1 MIRAFLLRN
10 TNVYVSKWT
19 VWVIDLVLVLHCL
32 FFAYLIRFNFT
43 LNFDSQ
49 SFELV
54 IPFVL
59 VLSGLSFF
67 IVGSHKGV
75 IRHTGEKDAFNVF
88 LAVVLFTSLEVAIV
102 GLNRIFGIVEGFT
115 IPISI
120 IAIHFI
126 LNLVVLIASR
136 FVFKMVYHHITSGAE
151 IATRVMIYGA
161 GDSGILTC
169 ESITGDKSNKY
180 QVIGFIDDDKRKV
193 KKKVHRLN
201 VYAQKSVNL
210 DFIQKHQLEEI
221 IISIQKIS
229 GARLTEIVDYYLQFD
244 VKVKIVPPVAEW
256 LDGNLQSGQ
265 IKEVRIEDLLDRTPI
280 ELNNPKIE
288 QEFMGKT
295 IFVTGG
301 AGSIGSEIVRQLSV
315 YNCKEII
322 VIDQAESPLYELE
335 QELAQKKCKNLKVI
349 VGDVRDTSKMDYLF
363 SQYLPQYVFHAA
375 AYKHV
380 PLMEENPYEA
390 VKVNVAGTRKIAD
403 LALKYGVSKFVMI
416 STDKAVNPTNIM
428 GATKR
433 IAEMYVSSLNNKGR
447 TKYITTRFGNV
458 LGSNGSVIPLFRKQ
472 MMNGGP
478 LTLTH
483 KDITR
488 FFMTIPEAC
497 QLVLEAGGMGNGGEI
512 FIFDMGKSVK
522 IFDLAKRMI
531 HLSGFQYPKD
541 IDIEITGLRPGE
553 KLYEELLANEE
564 NTLPTHH
571 EKIMIA
577 KVHCCEVE
585 KKHQDI
591 IQLCELGKTA
601 NNVDIVRKMK
611 TIVPEFISNNSEYGV
626 LDIKVKPKGTVKH
639 LNVSY

>member
-1 MIRAFLLRN
+1 MIRTFLLRN
-10 TNVYVSKWT
+10 TNVYVSKWM
-19 VWVIDLVLVLHCL
+19 VWAIDLVLVLHCL
-32 FFAYLIRFNFT
+32 FFSYFIRFNFT

-49 SFELV
+49 SFDLV

-59 VLSGLSFF
+59 LLSGLSFI

-88 LAVVLFTSLEVAIV
+88 LAVSLFTCIEIAVV
-102 GLNRIFGIVEGFT
+102 GLNRIFGIVDGFT

-136 FVFKMVYHHITSGAE
+136 FVFKMVYHRFTSGVE

-169 ESITGDKSNKY
+169 ESISNDKSNKY
-180 QVIGFIDDDKRKV
+180 RVIGFIDDDKRKV

-210 DFIQKHQLEEI
+210 DFINKHQLQEI
-221 IISIQKIS
+221 IVSIQNLS
-229 GARLTEIVDYYLQFD
+229 GARLTEIVDYYLQFG
-244 VKVKIVPPVAEW
+244 VKVKIVPPVSEW
-256 LDGNLQSGQ
+256 LDGSLQSGQ
-265 IKEVRIEDLLDRTPI
+265 IKQVKIEDLLDRTPI

-301 AGSIGSEIVRQLSV
+301 AGSIGSEIVRQLSI
-315 YNCKEII
+315 YSCKEII

-335 QELAQKKCKNLKVI
+335 QELVQKKCKNLKVI
-349 VGDVRDTSKMDYLF
+349 VGDVRDASKMDYLF
-363 SQYLPQYVFHAA
+363 AQYLPQYVFHAA

-380 PLMEENPYEA
+380 PLMEQNPYEA
-390 VKVNVAGTRKIAD
+390 VKVNVAGTRKISD
-403 LALKYGVSKFVMI
+403 LSLKYGVSKFVMI

-433 IAEMYVSSLNNKGR
+433 IAEMYVSSLNNMGR
-447 TKYITTRFGNV
+447 TKFITTRFGNV

-472 MMNGGP
+472 LLNGGP

-497 QLVLEAGGMGNGGEI
+497 QLVLEAGGMGKGGEI

-577 KVHCCEVE
+577 KVYCSEIE
-585 KKHQDI
+585 KKHLDI
-591 IQLCELGKTA
+591 IALCELGKTA
-601 NNVDIVRKMK
+601 NNVDIVRTMK
-611 TIVPEFISNNSEYGV
+611 IIVPEFISNNSEYAV
-626 LDIKVKPKGTVKH
+626 LDVKKKTKGTVKH
-639 LNVSY
+639 LKIS